1 MADEGPARNRR
12 TLRTFRT
19 HLWLS
24 GSIATLCFAVVL
36 GLSIF
41 VPIAMELGRA
51 DLRSPEAYGL
61 AQHFL
66 FIHSAL
72 WPLVILSL
80 IASVVTANVLFQRM
94 REPLIRFLHCYAAIE
109 RGIVPAQLTIRAA
122 DYLADETDALNGMIA
137 SLRRQQAIRNEA
149 VSRLEEAIG
158 DLASR
163 SVPEGV
169 LSELQDIV
177 KRLSV
182 SPMGDAL
189 DDVDR

>member
-1 MADEGPARNRR
+1 MAEEEPNRNRR

-41 VPIAMELGRA
+41 LPIAMQLGRA
-51 DLRSPEAYGL
+51 DLRSPEAFGL

-66 FIHSAL
+66 FLHSAL
-72 WPLVILSL
+72 WPLVVLSL
-80 IASVVTANVLFQRM
+80 IASVATANVLFRRM
-94 REPLIRFLHCYAAIE
+94 REPLVRFSRCYASIE
-109 RGIVPAQLTIRAA
+109 SGVVPAQITIRTT
-122 DYLADETDALNGMIA
+122 DYLADEADALNGMIA
-137 SLRRQQAIRNEA
+137 SLRRQQAVRSEA
-149 VSRLEEAIG
+149 VARLEETIG

-163 SVPEGV
+163 SVPESV

-182 SPMGDAL
+182 SPPGGARDA
-189 DDVDR
+189 VDR